1 MKLRPFRA
9 LWGHCAATDGVLARS
24 PHLELET
31 LLPAL
36 KALGYRGV
44 EMCLSHAL
52 ALGPDKTKRLLD
64 ESGLKVGFVIFSDGV
79 SFVCVCVCVS
89 EVFQKCNAWV
99 NFLLTQLHPPPPHN
113 RTH

>member
-52 ALGPDKTKRLLD
+52 ALGPDKTKRLPLRR
-64 ESGLKVGFVIFSDGV
+64 SGRGIG
-79 SFVCVCVCVS
+79 
-89 EVFQKCNAWV
+89 ETTTERYWTRA
-99 NFLLTQLHPPPPHN
+99 
-113 RTH
+113 